1 MKVLWCTLKSKK
13 KKMYLKS
20 VNCIIDGEGLIRPIE
35 GGGEPF
41 TLTQCSLDFV
51 LELSREDFFTV
62 IQYSKV

>member
-1 MKVLWCTLKSKK
+1 MKAPSCTQKLKK

-20 VNCIIDGEGLIRPIE
+20 VNCIIDGDGLIRPIE
-35 GGGEPF
+35 GEGEPF

-51 LELSREDFFTV
+51 LELSKEDFFTV

>member
-1 MKVLWCTLKSKK
+1 MKVLWCMLKSKK

-20 VNCIIDGEGLIRPIE
+20 VNCIIDGDGLIRPIE

-51 LELSREDFFTV
+51 LELSKEDFFTV
-62 IQYSKV
+62 IKYSKV